1 MFKNMLCVLFAIGL
15 RVILML
21 ITNVMHDKYV
31 KVIKLSYLLDFFD
44 IVCKK
49 INSKLWPS
57 IKIIKQ
63 PYVLKNEPVMLIN

>member
-1 MFKNMLCVLFAIGL
+1 MFVVCNALGL

-49 INSKLWPS
+49 INSKL
-57 IKIIKQ
+57 
-63 PYVLKNEPVMLIN
+63 